1 MAYAPKNLSALAY
14 ANGFTLWHYK
24 TADPALQVD
33 TTGYFNGAATML
45 RAGDFIMANTNT
57 GGTVQSGMFIVRSNT
72 ARPMLLNTRKRPSA
86 VQSSTFKRS
95 VVSSCVSSLPVA
107 KSLTKGA
114 IAPPPCDE

>member
-24 TADPALQVD
+24 TPDQALQVD
-33 TTGYFNGAATML
+33 NAGYFDGAATML

-72 ARPMLLNTRKRPSA
+72 GT
-86 VQSSTFKRS
+86 
-95 VVSSCVSSLPVA
+95 VVD
-107 KSLTKGA
+107 
-114 IAPPPCDE
+114 IANLADLGSINND